1 MFIRTV
7 NSAVLSL
14 EYLDINAHK
23 INDKLCKNLF
33 TMFKTDYML
42 KLVNIHINDIWD
54 IIFK

>member
-1 MFIRTV
+1 M

-14 EYLDINAHK
+14 EYLDINARK
-23 INDKLCKNLF
+23 INDKPCKNLF